1 MGLRDW
7 FTSGKHRAM
16 ETEEKEASST
26 TDKDEAIAF
35 AQLQATRTSEAA
47 ALFDEQEPEEA
58 PSVAVEAPYD
68 ASEALAEDLLSD
80 GDDSFTHVDE
90 VEITDVDALEDHLLG
105 ASIEGDIPESVV
117 FESDEKSG
125 SV

>member
-7 FTSGKHRAM
+7 FTSAKHRA
-16 ETEEKEASST
+16 TSTQEKENPSAAEE
-26 TDKDEAIAF
+26 DEAVAF

-47 ALFDEQEPEEA
+47 ALFDEQEPGEA
-58 PSVAVEAPYD
+58 PSVAIEAPYD

-80 GDDSFTHVDE
+80 GDQSFTHVDE
-90 VEITDVDALEDHLLG
+90 VEITDVGALDDHLLG
-105 ASIEGDIPESVV
+105 AFIEGDIPESVV
-117 FESDEKSG
+117 FEGDEKSG

>member
-16 ETEEKEASST
+16 ETEEKEAFSI

-47 ALFDEQEPEEA
+47 ALFDEQEPEA
-58 PSVAVEAPYD
+58 TPSVAIEAPYD

-80 GDDSFTHVDE
+80 GDHSFTHVDE
-90 VEITDVDALEDHLLG
+90 VEITDVEALEDHLLG

>member
-1 MGLRDW
+1 M
-7 FTSGKHRAM
+7 SGKHQAM
-16 ETEEKEASST
+16 STEEKEASSAAEE
-26 TDKDEAIAF
+26 DEAVAF

-47 ALFDEQEPEEA
+47 ALFDEEEPEEA
-58 PSVAVEAPYD
+58 PSVAIEAPYD
-68 ASEALAEDLLSD
+68 ASEALAEDLLLD

-90 VEITDVDALEDHLLG
+90 VEITDVEALEDHLLG
-105 ASIEGDIPESVV
+105 ASIEGDIPESVM

>member
-7 FTSGKHRAM
+7 FASSKHRATP
-16 ETEEKEASST
+16 TEEKEASSVVE
-26 TDKDEAIAF
+26 KDDALAF
-35 AQLQATRTSEAA
+35 AQLQATRNSEAA

-58 PSVAVEAPYD
+58 PSVAIEAPYD

-80 GDDSFTHVDE
+80 GDHSFTHVDE
-90 VEITDVDALEDHLLG
+90 VEITDVEALEDHLLG

>member
-7 FTSGKHRAM
+7 FASSKHRATP
-16 ETEEKEASST
+16 TEENEASSAVE
-26 TDKDEAIAF
+26 KDDALAF

-58 PSVAVEAPYD
+58 PSVAIEAPYD

-90 VEITDVDALEDHLLG
+90 VEITDVEALEDHLLG

>member
-7 FTSGKHRAM
+7 FMSGKHRAM
-16 ETEEKEASST
+16 STEEKEASSAAEE
-26 TDKDEAIAF
+26 DEAVAF

-58 PSVAVEAPYD
+58 PLVAIEAPYD
-68 ASEALAEDLLSD
+68 ASEALAEDLLLD

-90 VEITDVDALEDHLLG
+90 VEITDVEALEDHLLG

-117 FESDEKSG
+117 FESDEKSS

>member
-7 FTSGKHRAM
+7 FTSGKHRATS
-16 ETEEKEASST
+16 TEEKEASSAVEEN
-26 TDKDEAIAF
+26 DALAF

-47 ALFDEQEPEEA
+47 ALFDEQEPEA
-58 PSVAVEAPYD
+58 TPSVAIEAPYD
-68 ASEALAEDLLSD
+68 ASEALAEDLLLE
-80 GDDSFTHVDE
+80 GDHSFTHVDE
-90 VEITDVDALEDHLLG
+90 VEITDVETLEDHLLD
-105 ASIEGDIPESVV
+105 AHIEGDIPESVV